1 MMISLNNK
9 FIITTLL
16 SLFLFSCNP
25 DKQGNMKW
33 IAKYDFNQLY
43 QLTDQATVLDPMSAF
58 RFEDFEAL
66 NENTIILIG
75 NKSLRS
81 FDSIQRGYQAVILI
95 SKDRGKSY
103 QELLLPEQEMIS
115 IKTGNDYSL
124 VKAQN
129 RLPDNSKKDGFK
141 IFFIAFSCSSLS
153 IGCSR

>member
-9 FIITTLL
+9 LIITTLL

-58 RFEDFEAL
+58 RFEDFIAL

-75 NKSLRS
+75 NKDLNA
-81 FDSIQRGYQAVILI
+81 FDSIQRGYQAVIHV

-103 QELLLPEQEMIS
+103 QELILPEQNVLWLYHS
-115 IKTGNDYSL
+115 HDYS
-124 VKAQN
+124 
-129 RLPDNSKKDGFK
+129 
-141 IFFIAFSCSSLS
+141 II
-153 IGCSR
+153 